1 MEVFLTRGDDES
13 RHIQG
18 SRGNHHLCIA
28 LSEVSFR
35 TMLLSRDD
43 HADILVFL
51 APSDDVHHRFRLVA
65 THRHRLIEAV
75 EESLVALLTLGDDDE
90 SRYDE
95 ISHHGNLFLIVE
107 ADDVG
112 EVTREALPVGLQRQ
126 NATCTSLEVKM
137 VGSRGSAFRTI
148 VEYRQFTVQG

>member
-1 MEVFLTRGDDES
+1 
-13 RHIQG
+13 
-18 SRGNHHLCIA
+18 
-28 LSEVSFR
+28 
-35 TMLLSRDD
+35 MLLSRDD

-51 APSDDVHHRFRLVA
+51 APSDDVYHRLRLVA

-75 EESLVALLTLGDDDE
+75 EESLIALLTLGDDDE

-112 EVTREALPVGLQRQ
+112 EVTREALPVGL
-126 NATCTSLEVKM
+126 
-137 VGSRGSAFRTI
+137 
-148 VEYRQFTVQG
+148 